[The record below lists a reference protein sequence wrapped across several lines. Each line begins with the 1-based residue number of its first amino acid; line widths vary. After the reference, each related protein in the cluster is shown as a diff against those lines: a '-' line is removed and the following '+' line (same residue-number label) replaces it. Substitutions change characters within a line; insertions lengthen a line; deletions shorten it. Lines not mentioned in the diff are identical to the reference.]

1 MRRFP
6 QIGRLCDPLVEV
18 RMFRLSAPGT
28 FFRVSGVAMLLFV
41 AAIGAQGASY
51 KVLYSFNATN
61 ANPSSG
67 LITDSQGNSYG
78 ATSAGGYNGAGTVYE
93 LSPTTGYHL
102 LFKFGKTAAGG
113 AYPLGNLTLDSA
125 GNLYGTTL
133 AGGLE
138 RNCCGV
144 VFELSPSSNGG
155 LWTETVLYTFC
166 GDRKRGCPDG
176 EEPAGGVI
184 FDASGNLYG
193 TTEGGGSHG
202 TVFELSPNSGG
213 WTETVLY
220 DFGTTNDGLGIPAC
234 ALVFD
239 STGNLYGTTERG
251 GTALGG
257 TVFELSPAGATWTET
272 ILYQFGSVNNDGAE
286 PLAGVVFGPVGNL
299 YGTTQKGGDPSCSQ
313 GVGCG
318 TVFELTPTVGGSWT
332 EKILHS
338 FDGTDGNLSQ
348 AAVVLDASG
357 SVYGTAFVG
366 GTRDCN
372 NTLGCGTVF
381 KLTQGIGGVWAES
394 VYRFQNE
401 SSGSNPMAPLTL
413 DSSGN
418 VYGTTTTGGPRGGG
432 VAFKIT
438 Q

>member
-1 MRRFP
+1 MSRSSSLQTLRR
-6 QIGRLCDPLVEV
+6 IALV
-18 RMFRLSAPGT
+18 SASILLM
-28 FFRVSGVAMLLFV
+28 VSCAWS
-41 AAIGAQGASY
+41 ASY
-51 KVLYSFNATN
+51 KVLYGFGGTNAT
-61 ANPSSG
+61 PSSG
-67 LITDSQGNSYG
+67 LVFDSQGNAYG
-78 ATSAGGYNGAGTVYE
+78 TTSAGGLNEAGTVYE

-102 LFKFGKTAAGG
+102 LFKFGKSIAGG
-113 AYPLGNLTLDSA
+113 AYPLGNLALDSA

-133 AGGLE
+133 AGGIE

-155 LWTETVLYTFC
+155 LWTETVLHTFC
-166 GDRKRGCPDG
+166 ADRKRGCPDG
-176 EEPAGGVI
+176 EEPAAGVI
-184 FDASGNLYG
+184 FDTAGNLYG

-220 DFGTTNDGLGIPAC
+220 DFGATEDGLGIPAS
-234 ALVFD
+234 ALIFD

-251 GTALGG
+251 ETALGG
-257 TVFELSPAGATWTET
+257 TFFELSPAGVSWAET

-286 PLAGVVFGPVGNL
+286 LLAGVVFDLVGNL

-318 TVFELTPTVGGSWT
+318 TVFVLTPTVGGSWSET
-332 EKILHS
+332 ILHS
-338 FDGTDGNLSQ
+338 FDGTDGNLPQ
-348 AAVVLDASG
+348 AAVVLDPSG

-366 GTRDCN
+366 GTRGCY

-381 KLTQGIGGVWAES
+381 KLTQGVGGVWAES
-394 VYRFQNE
+394 VYRFPNQ

-432 VAFKIT
+432 VAFRIT